1 MIAENIF
8 LFRNAAAVILKI
20 AYGYHVDGND
30 DLLVKIIDE
39 GFKLTGSII
48 APGKYLI
55 ESFPA
60 RQLPPNSVRLLN
72 PDLGI

>member
-1 MIAENIF
+1 M
-8 LFRNAAAVILKI
+8 I

-30 DLLVKIIDE
+30 DLFVKIIDE

-48 APGKYLI
+48 IPGKYLI

-60 RQLPPNSVRLLN
+60 RQLPPNSVRSLDSN
-72 PDLGI
+72 VGV